1 MINHHATLSSI
12 RMATS
17 HSDTGAYTA
26 GKQFYESVK
35 ARFLQQSARYL
46 RTGIT
51 DGNAVSSRTNAKPLH
66 HKVQGQYRPCC

>member
-1 MINHHATLSSI
+1 MTNHPATSSDI

-17 HSDTGAYTA
+17 QSDTGPYTA
-26 GKQFYESVK
+26 SKLFYESVR

-51 DGNAVSSRTNAKPLH
+51 GGNTVARRADAKPVV
-66 HKVQGQYRPCC
+66 HKAQGNYRPCY